1 MPVTK
6 PNYST
11 GLSTTTE
18 LDAGTYSLSQITDGL
33 SIPKYDYIALTY
45 VASGNGTGEIQTV
58 TYKQGGASG
67 QTVATLTLGYDA
79 SNRLNSVTR
88 S

>member
-6 PNYST
+6 PDYST

-18 LDAGTYSLSQITDGL
+18 LDAGTYSLTQIAEGL
-33 SIPKYDYIALTY
+33 SIPKYDYMSLSY
-45 VASGNGTGEIQTV
+45 TGSNVTGV
-58 TYKQGGASG
+58 TYKQGGSG
-67 QTVATLTLGYDA
+67 GITVATLTLTYDG
-79 SNRLNSVTR
+79 SDNLTSITR

>member
-6 PNYST
+6 PDYST
-11 GLSTTTE
+11 GLSTTTA
-18 LDAGTYSLSQITDGL
+18 LDAGTYSLTQITEGL
-33 SIPKYDYIALTY
+33 SIPKYDYISLTY

-58 TYKQGGASG
+58 TYKQGGSGG

-79 SNRLNSVTR
+79 SNRLNTITR